1 MLGTTNPHGVT
12 LGMNFRV
19 EMTDLLIEGLTAP
32 EPKPGLVDGRIPS
45 NTDTDTEGIEEKR
58 ESLAILASLGTA
70 KDYPRLVSK

>member
-1 MLGTTNPHGVT
+1 
-12 LGMNFRV
+12 MNFRV